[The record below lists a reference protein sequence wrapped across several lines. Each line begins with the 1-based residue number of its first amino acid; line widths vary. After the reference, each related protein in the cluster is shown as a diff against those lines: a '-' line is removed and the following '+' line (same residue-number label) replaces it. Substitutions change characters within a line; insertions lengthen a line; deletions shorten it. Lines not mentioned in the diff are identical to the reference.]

1 VFTLMAVHAQALV
14 HLLYGPRWA
23 HTGLLFAAFCAS
35 LPFYS
40 VLSVSGPVLWAINV
54 VRQDLYTQ
62 VFSFVVMAVGFY
74 ALSSRPLEQV
84 VWLVPLVYLLRAAWI
99 YSALAAHLRLQ
110 HGRSLRAVAGGLALS
125 ALAVG
130 VSELL
135 GMTLAPLAAML
146 LSTLATVVLGAAALR
161 LWPHAL
167 LAPEFVSLLQ
177 NRAAE
182 SSGLQTLCRFMGL
195 KPAA

>member
-1 VFTLMAVHAQALV
+1 MAVHAQALV
-14 HLLYGPRWA
+14 HLLYGERWA

-40 VLSVSGPVLWAINV
+40 VLSVSGPVLWAVNA

-62 VFSFVVMAVGFY
+62 VFSFVATAAGFY
-74 ALSSRPLEQV
+74 FLSSRPLAQV
-84 VWLVPLVYLLRAAWI
+84 VWLVPLIYLLRAAWI
-99 YSALAAHLRLQ
+99 YRALAAHLRLP
-110 HGRSLRAVAGGLALS
+110 HRRSLRAVAGGLALS

-130 VSELL
+130 VSEALRMA
-135 GMTLAPLAAML
+135 MTPLAAMVL
-146 LSTLATVVLGAAALR
+146 ASLATVVLGAAALR

-182 SSGLQTLCRFMGL
+182 SSGLQTLCRLMGL
-195 KPAA
+195 KPAV